1 MASVRWYDNSD
12 VTACSD
18 GNWLRFYNRSSEII
32 ELIQPIDHRFYSENL
47 LIKKHVCFTCVQVAV
62 VLLLLLLLLLLLFTL
77 TLVDFLITVL
87 TVSRNC
93 IPRAW

>member
-12 VTACSD
+12 AIATSD
-18 GNWLRFYNRSSEII
+18 GNWLRFYNRSSETI

-47 LIKKHVCFTCVQVAV
+47 LIKKHGCFTCVQVAV
-62 VLLLLLLLLLLLFTL
+62 VLLLLLLLLLFTL
-77 TLVDFLITVL
+77 TLVDFLLTVL

-93 IPRAW
+93 IPQAW